1 MFSSLSPYYP
11 RGVVRYIDNDKP
23 LVTEVSESEG
33 DGSSDSDDGA
43 GPDVVHPT
51 DMENNLANMTL
62 CASLCNMATIH
73 KNKEGN
79 WQANGDATE
88 IALQVFAH
96 KLGRGKPH
104 MTHARKS
111 PHGAK
116 PPSQPMQRTS
126 STYSANEKAVPL
138 DGHYKL
144 VIEHP
149 FDSTVKRMS
158 TAWRFIKDDGTEND
172 KECLVFM
179 KGAVERVLDRCE
191 AIGLGNDSVPLDET
205 RKAEIIARMD
215 AVSRINVH
223 RKLSSAHNNL
233 CRSLAGSRGSA
244 SVVPLGQS
252 RQPVARSGQKHPT
265 RRVGTRPPLPRS
277 RWNL

>member
-1 MFSSLSPYYP
+1 LSKSPVLSAVADKSFYQTFSPYYP
-11 RGVVRYIDNDKP
+11 RGVVRYIENDKP
-23 LVTEVSESEG
+23 LVTDVVESDESG
-33 DGSSDSDDGA
+33 DSSDDGS
-43 GPDVVHPT
+43 GEDVVHPA
-51 DMENNLANMTL
+51 DMENNMANMAL

-79 WQANGDATE
+79 WQASGDATE

-104 MTHARKS
+104 MTHAKRHHH
-111 PHGAK
+111 PQAGAPQ
-116 PPSQPMQRTS
+116 PPGMQRAG

-144 VIEHP
+144 VVEHP

-158 TAWRFIKDDGTEND
+158 TAWRFVKEDGTENE

-191 AIGLGNDSVPLDET
+191 AVGLGNDAVPLDDS

-215 AVSRINVH
+215 AVSRGCI
-223 RKLSSAHNNL
+223 L
-233 CRSLAGSRGSA
+233 
-244 SVVPLGQS
+244 
-252 RQPVARSGQKHPT
+252 
-265 RRVGTRPPLPRS
+265 
-277 RWNL
+277 

>member
-1 MFSSLSPYYP
+1 VSSPEAVSSDRRLPTCRNSPYYP

-23 LVTEVSESEG
+23 LVTDVNDPSDS
-33 DGSSDSDDGA
+33 GSSDSDDGN
-43 GPDVVHPT
+43 GPDVVHPQ
-51 DMENNLANMTL
+51 DMENNMANMAL

-73 KNKEGN
+73 KNKDGN

-104 MTHARKS
+104 MTHARR
-111 PHGAK
+111 HHATTAK
-116 PPSQPMQRTS
+116 TTQAPPSIQRGS
-126 STYSANEKAVPL
+126 STYSVNEKAVPL

-144 VIEHP
+144 VVEHP

-158 TAWRFIKDDGTEND
+158 TAWRFVKEDGTENE

-179 KGAVERVLDRCE
+179 KGAVERVLDRCD
-191 AIGLGNDSVPLDET
+191 AIGLGNDSVPMDET

-215 AVSRINVH
+215 AVSV
-223 RKLSSAHNNL
+223 NN
-233 CRSLAGSRGSA
+233 SQSVSR
-244 SVVPLGQS
+244 
-252 RQPVARSGQKHPT
+252 
-265 RRVGTRPPLPRS
+265 
-277 RWNL
+277 

>member
-1 MFSSLSPYYP
+1 M
-11 RGVVRYIDNDKP
+11 
-23 LVTEVSESEG
+23 
-33 DGSSDSDDGA
+33 
-43 GPDVVHPT
+43 
-51 DMENNLANMTL
+51 ANMAL

-104 MTHARKS
+104 MTHPRRPAHSGR
-111 PHGAK
+111 A
-116 PPSQPMQRTS
+116 PSQVPPAMQRTS

-144 VIEHP
+144 VVEHP

-158 TAWRFIKDDGTEND
+158 TAWRFVKEDGTEND

-179 KGAVERVLDRCE
+179 KGAVERVLDRCD
-191 AIGLGNDSVPLDET
+191 AIGLGNDSVPMDET

-215 AVSRINVH
+215 AVSSPDTRSCFQQLILS
-223 RKLSSAHNNL
+223 RLIYLSSPPRVFEFFVCLVKSYTNPL
-233 CRSLAGSRGSA
+233 TRSKRFPETSWSKASDSWVLLVYTIRHDRKAEEPYLKPPRPVSRHECSL
-244 SVVPLGQS
+244 VTTL
-252 RQPVARSGQKHPT
+252 
-265 RRVGTRPPLPRS
+265 RPPLQSPRQS
-277 RWNL
+277 QFYVTIIPKEPS

>member
-1 MFSSLSPYYP
+1 M
-11 RGVVRYIDNDKP
+11 RYIDNDKP
-23 LVTEVSESEG
+23 LVTEVSES
-33 DGSSDSDDGA
+33 DADSGSSDSDDGA
-43 GPDVVHPT
+43 GPDVVHPSE
-51 DMENNLANMTL
+51 MENNLANMTL

-104 MTHARKS
+104 MTHTPRRLAHTGR
-111 PHGAK
+111 A
-116 PPSQPMQRTS
+116 PSQPMQRTN

-144 VIEHP
+144 VVEHP

-158 TAWRFIKDDGTEND
+158 TAWKFTKDDGTEND

-191 AIGLGNDSVPLDET
+191 SIGLGNDSVPLDET
-205 RKAEIIARMD
+205 RKAEIIERMD
-215 AVSRINVH
+215 AVSGIGRATVVFVIAYL
-223 RKLSSAHNNL
+223 KF
-233 CRSLAGSRGSA
+233 A
-244 SVVPLGQS
+244 STS
-252 RQPVARSGQKHPT
+252 
-265 RRVGTRPPLPRS
+265 
-277 RWNL
+277 

>member
-1 MFSSLSPYYP
+1 M
-11 RGVVRYIDNDKP
+11 
-23 LVTEVSESEG
+23 
-33 DGSSDSDDGA
+33 
-43 GPDVVHPT
+43 HPS

-73 KNKEGN
+73 KGKEGN
-79 WQANGDATE
+79 WQASGDATE

-104 MTHARKS
+104 MTRAKSKHHPHAEA
-111 PHGAK
+111 HQ
-116 PPSQPMQRTS
+116 PPALQRAG

-158 TAWRFIKDDGTEND
+158 TAWRFVKEDGTENE

-191 AIGLGNDSVPLDET
+191 AVGLGNDAVPLDES

-215 AVSRINVH
+215 AVSQIAYIRNGFPNSL
-223 RKLSSAHNNL
+223 KL
-233 CRSLAGSRGSA
+233 
-244 SVVPLGQS
+244 
-252 RQPVARSGQKHPT
+252 T
-265 RRVGTRPPLPRS
+265 
-277 RWNL
+277 